1 MFTNPLTRLLVGVAI
16 AIPIVYLLFIVMS
29 QLILVKEVNL
39 EKGEQRVLTAI
50 TPQQQDSEVR
60 TRQRSKPKRIDS
72 AKKPPP
78 PPKVSATKSNI
89 NLPTPQIEG
98 AAPTELNLGRMQS
111 LEPQTAARWAAM
123 VRAAA
128 AAGVQLMIV
137 SGYRSI
143 DYQARLIRK
152 KINAGQQLGD
162 ILTVSA
168 APGYSEHHTG
178 RAVDIATPGSR
189 PLTEEFEDSAAF
201 QWLKENAADFGFS
214 MSYPRGN
221 NYGFI
226 YEPWHWAQHG

>member
-1 MFTNPLTRLLVGVAI
+1 MFANPLTRLLVGVAI

-29 QLILVKEVNL
+29 QLISVKEVNL

-111 LEPQTAARWAAM
+111 LAIDPVAISDRDAQPIRPPVPTYPQ
-123 VRAAA
+123 RAAER
-128 AAGVQLMIV
+128 GIEGSCEVRFDVDTRGKPYNI
-137 SGYRSI
+137 
-143 DYQARLIRK
+143 QANCTDSVFKRE
-152 KINAGQQLGD
+152 A
-162 ILTVSA
+162 
-168 APGYSEHHTG
+168 E
-178 RAVDIATPGSR
+178 RAVGRVEFAPKIVRGKAAER
-189 PLTEEFEDSAAF
+189 RNVVYPLEFKL
-201 QWLKENAADFGFS
+201 Q
-214 MSYPRGN
+214 
-221 NYGFI
+221 
-226 YEPWHWAQHG
+226 